1 VRFCGPPPGLML
13 LPAEAVEGQGEA
25 AAGGSPFSSSSK
37 CYKTRQRPRRSKG
50 SNRVHWDEQVIAE
63 HDKERGTRQKIDE
76 PDTPFVRS
84 PQTASDS
91 EGDGHDSFRL
101 HSSSGRAASSS
112 SSALPHPPAPPES
125 SPCSGAHHTHR
136 MPLQPPPGGASSSSQ
151 NLDKQS
157 VPAVASGGGGGD
169 AQASSPRDV
178 DPMAVASRLDLW
190 MRAGGNLQRHGA
202 TSSANSS
209 DGLEYA
215 ADTSRLSSVCS
226 SRSSSSAP
234 NSHRLRW
241 GTKDD
246 ETSSDIGKRVSDR
259 RISLPEDSQ
268 PKPTSDF
275 FKAKRAQHY
284 NEIASVKAFKK
295 WQPGDESNTESD
307 TDSSDEEGRRS
318 GAQTQT
324 NTNTNI
330 NLTMW
335 RADSVS
341 SASCSRRPSKVDGM
355 VVAAA
360 VGATSPTQQPSEPV
374 GAKLSPTGG
383 GAAAFDCSSLGALG
397 GRSSYD
403 HVGEACASSSAAGA
417 VSPTTCNAPPPIQR
431 GRSNSKVSFS
441 GGDSGAESSEDF
453 RDARRQHYASEWR
466 HDSDVCVEVSSLETN
481 TNTNLN
487 AGRGK
492 APRASNKNPMEARRP
507 SVRLAENSDARE
519 PVAERVS
526 EEFRSRRTQHYDEVA
541 AVRSFRTQDDVEQ
554 EDSDEDAAGGRLP
567 RPRRSNS
574 DANPMEPRAS
584 GGVAFQD
591 AATIATQE
599 QGQLSPSR
607 VEARVHRQAHY
618 RGMADALR
626 SAPPPSDDE
635 ESSDDG

>member
-1 VRFCGPPPGLML
+1 ML
-13 LPAEAVEGQGEA
+13 LPAEAVEGEGEA
-25 AAGGSPFSSSSK
+25 AAGASPSSSSSK

-112 SSALPHPPAPPES
+112 SSALPQPPAPPES
-125 SPCSGAHHTHR
+125 SPCSGAHHTNR
-136 MPLQPPPGGASSSSQ
+136 MPLQPPPGGASSCSQ
-151 NLDKQS
+151 NLDGQG
-157 VPAVASGGGGGD
+157 VAASGACGGD
-169 AQASSPRDV
+169 TQASSPRDV

-241 GTKDD
+241 GNKDD
-246 ETSSDIGKRVSDR
+246 ETSSDMGKRVSDR

-360 VGATSPTQQPSEPV
+360 LGATSPAQQPSEPV
-374 GAKLSPTGG
+374 SGGNLSPTGG
-383 GAAAFDCSSLGALG
+383 RAASAIDCSPSGAPD
-397 GRSSYD
+397 GRSSGV
-403 HVGEACASSSAAGA
+403 HGGQSCASSSAADA
-417 VSPTTCNAPPPIQR
+417 VSSTSCTAPPPIQR

-466 HDSDVCVEVSSLETN
+466 HDSAVCVEVSSLETN

-492 APRASNKNPMEARRP
+492 APRASNKNPMEASRP
-507 SVRLAENSDARE
+507 SVRLADNSDVRE

-554 EDSDEDAAGGRLP
+554 EDSEEDAAGGRLP
-567 RPRRSNS
+567 RPRRSNN

-591 AATIATQE
+591 AATIAMQE

-607 VEARVHRQAHY
+607 AEARAHRQAHY

>member
-1 VRFCGPPPGLML
+1 MG
-13 LPAEAVEGQGEA
+13 
-25 AAGGSPFSSSSK
+25 
-37 CYKTRQRPRRSKG
+37 
-50 SNRVHWDEQVIAE
+50 RVHWDEQVIAE

-84 PQTASDS
+84 PQTTSDS

-101 HSSSGRAASSS
+101 QSSSGRAASSS
-112 SSALPHPPAPPES
+112 SCLPAPPES
-125 SPCSGAHHTHR
+125 SPCASNHI
-136 MPLQPPPGGASSSSQ
+136 PLPGSSSSHAF
-151 NLDKQS
+151 DEGT
-157 VPAVASGGGGGD
+157 AASGD

-190 MRAGGNLQRHGA
+190 MRAGGNLQRHGP

-215 ADTSRLSSVCS
+215 ADTSRVSSVCS

-246 ETSSDIGKRVSDR
+246 ETGSDIGKRVSDR

-307 TDSSDEEGRRS
+307 TSSSEEEGRAS

-335 RADSVS
+335 KADSVS
-341 SASCSRRPSKVDGM
+341 SASSRRPSKVDGIAT
-355 VVAAA
+355 AAA
-360 VGATSPTQQPSEPV
+360 GAMALPPLPTEPV
-374 GAKLSPTGG
+374 SDDHASGNVDASLSVCDGTE
-383 GAAAFDCSSLGALG
+383 ARAQTSSASSVAFPAGSCPIER
-397 GRSSYD
+397 GRSS
-403 HVGEACASSSAAGA
+403 
-417 VSPTTCNAPPPIQR
+417 
-431 GRSNSKVSFS
+431 SKVSFS

-453 RDARRQHYASEWR
+453 RDLRRQHYASEWR
-466 HDSDVCVEVSSLETN
+466 RDLTVSADVDSLETN

-492 APRASNKNPMEARRP
+492 VTRKSNKNPMEASRP
-507 SVRLAENSDARE
+507 SVRLLDNSDIRE

-526 EEFRSRRTQHYDEVA
+526 EEFRSRRSQHYDEVN
-541 AVRSFRTQDDVEQ
+541 AVRSFRSQGVEDDLEQ
-554 EDSDEDAAGGRLP
+554 EDSDDDPAGGRLP
-567 RPRRSNS
+567 RPQRSN
-574 DANPMEPRAS
+574 DANPMEPRAP
-584 GGVAFQD
+584 GVAFQD
-591 AATIATQE
+591 AATE
-599 QGQLSPSR
+599 QGQQSPSR
-607 VEARVHRQAHY
+607 TEARAHRQAHY

-635 ESSDDG
+635 DSSDDG